1 MTSPSSHPSP
11 ATGAAAARTT
21 PNRPVK
27 PQAELNHA
35 TLLLMSVACG
45 LCAGANYFNQPLL
58 SSIGHSL
65 GISQGAASVLV
76 TCAQVSYALGL
87 LFLVPLGD
95 MLERRR
101 LVLVLM
107 LLAATGLLLSGA
119 AQWLPAA
126 FAVLIVGT
134 LMTGLFS
141 VAAQVLVPMASA
153 LVAPERSGR
162 AVGLVMSGL
171 LTGLLLSRTVAG
183 VLSGLGGWNTV
194 YWVGG
199 VAMVLL
205 AWLLARKL
213 PVSRNGGPQLGYG
226 AILRTMVGLFGSV
239 PRLRSRTL
247 LGALAFASVSV
258 LFSTMALMLAGPE
271 HRLSDTAIGL
281 IGLAGVAG
289 ALMANVAG
297 RMADQGKERLV
308 TLGASCILVLGW
320 LPLWLGEQSLLLFVL
335 GMLLVDLALQGVH
348 ISNQNVVYRLA
359 PQARSRINACYMT
372 GYFIG
377 ASSGSAV
384 GAMAWSHGGW
394 TGACIAGV
402 ALAGLNLLALMYD
415 GKLAARG
422 AHAAAVG

>member
-1 MTSPSSHPSP
+1 M
-11 ATGAAAARTT
+11 
-21 PNRPVK
+21 
-27 PQAELNHA
+27 
-35 TLLLMSVACG
+35 LLMSVACG

-58 SSIGHSL
+58 SSIARAL
-65 GISQGAASVLV
+65 GVGEGAAGVLV

-87 LFLVPLGD
+87 LLLVPLGD

-101 LVLVLM
+101 LVLTLM
-107 LLAATGLLLSGA
+107 RLAAVGLLLSA
-119 AQWLPAA
+119 VAHWLPAA
-126 FAVLIVGT
+126 FYVLILGT

-171 LTGLLLSRTVAG
+171 LTGILLSRTVAG
-183 VLSGLGGWNTV
+183 VLSGLGGWQTV

-199 VAMVLL
+199 VAMVVV
-205 AWLLARKL
+205 AALLARAL
-213 PVSRNGGPQLGYG
+213 PVSRNTGPQLGYG
-226 AILRTMVGLFGSV
+226 AILRSMVGLLRTT

-247 LGALAFASVSV
+247 LGGLSFASVSV
-258 LFSTMALMLAGPE
+258 LFSTMALMLAAPPHG
-271 HRLSDTAIGL
+271 LSDTAIGL

-297 RMADQGKERLV
+297 RLADQGKEQQV
-308 TLGASCILVLGW
+308 TVAAAGILVLGW
-320 LPLWLGEQSLLLFVL
+320 LPLWLGAQSLGLFVV

-359 PQARSRINACYMT
+359 PQARARINACYMT

-377 ASSGSAV
+377 ASTGSAV
-384 GAMAWSHGGW
+384 GAVAWSHGGW

-402 ALAGLNLLALMYD
+402 VLAVLNLLALRYD
-415 GKLAARG
+415 RRLAARQPV
-422 AHAAAVG
+422 ATAAA

>member
-1 MTSPSSHPSP
+1 MPVSPTAPSAP
-11 ATGAAAARTT
+11 TDAATRAPLG
-21 PNRPVK
+21 
-27 PQAELNHA
+27 QG
-35 TLLLMSVACG
+35 TLLLMAIACG

-58 SSIGHSL
+58 SSIGRSL
-65 GISQGAASVLV
+65 HISEGATSVLV

-107 LLAATGLLLSGA
+107 LLAAAGLLLSGA
-119 AQWLPAA
+119 ASWLPGA
-126 FAVLIVGT
+126 FGVLIVGT

-141 VAAQVLVPMASA
+141 VAAQVLVPMAA
-153 LVAPERSGR
+153 GLVPAAHSGR
-162 AVGLVMSGL
+162 AVGFVMSGL
-171 LTGLLLSRTVAG
+171 LTGILISRTVAG
-183 VLSGLGGWNTV
+183 VLSGVGGWATV

-199 VAMVLL
+199 VAMVLV
-205 AWLLARKL
+205 AALLARAL
-213 PVSRNGGPQLGYG
+213 PVSRNSGPPLRYG
-226 AILRTMVGLFGSV
+226 EVLRTMVQLFKTV

-247 LGALAFASVSV
+247 LGGLSFASVSV
-258 LFSTMALMLAGPE
+258 LFSTMALMLAGPD

-297 RMADQGKERLV
+297 RLADQGKERLV
-308 TLGASCILVLGW
+308 TAAASAILLLGW
-320 LPLWLGEQSLLLFVL
+320 LPLWLGAHSLLLFVL

-372 GYFIG
+372 GYFVG
-377 ASSGSAV
+377 ASSGSAI
-384 GAMAWSHGGW
+384 GALAWSHGGW
-394 TGACIAGV
+394 TGAC
-402 ALAGLNLLALMYD
+402 LAGAGLAALNLLGLAYD
-415 GKLAARG
+415 RRLAAHSTG
-422 AHAAAVG
+422 VAAEV